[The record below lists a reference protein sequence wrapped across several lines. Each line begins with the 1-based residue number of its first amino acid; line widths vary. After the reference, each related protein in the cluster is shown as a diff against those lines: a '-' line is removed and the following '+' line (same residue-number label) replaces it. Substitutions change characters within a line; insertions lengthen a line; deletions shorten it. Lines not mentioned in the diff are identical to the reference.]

1 PSLAEHLRYG
11 PEYKT
16 WEPVTLL
23 DFSKQGGFAASV
35 EMCNGVGVCRK
46 TMEGAMCPSYMA
58 TKDEEHS
65 TRGRANALRAVL
77 SGRVPASDFTSRR
90 LYEVMDLCLECKAC
104 KAECPANVDMAKL
117 KYEFLHHYYQTNG
130 LPLRNRIF
138 GRIADLSK
146 IGSRLA
152 PISNLIASSR
162 TGRWFMDRFLG
173 IDSRRPFPAFA
184 SETLTDWFKARQR
197 SGNGRRGLV
206 VLFNDTFVTYNTP
219 EIGRAAVE
227 LLEAAGYRVV
237 LVNKKCCGRPLI
249 SKGMLAEAQEHAA
262 WNVAALTPWIERGA
276 AIVGLEPSC
285 LLTLRDESV
294 ELLRS
299 DDARKVAQSSF
310 LLEEFLLK
318 ERARGLTLPFQ
329 EGARRALL
337 HGHCHQKAMVGT
349 APTVAVLQWAN
360 FEVIEVDSGCC
371 GMAGSF
377 GFEKEHYDIS
387 VSLGKRRLAPAVM
400 TQPSSTE
407 IVAPGISC
415 RQQIEHLTGRRAKHP
430 AEVLREALL

>member
-1 PSLAEHLRYG
+1 
-11 PEYKT
+11 
-16 WEPVTLL
+16 
-23 DFSKQGGFAASV
+23 
-35 EMCNGVGVCRK
+35 
-46 TMEGAMCPSYMA
+46 MCPSYMA

-77 SGRVPASDFTSRR
+77 SGRVPASDFSSRR

-117 KYEFLHHYYQTNG
+117 KYEFLHHYYQANG
-130 LPLRNRIF
+130 LPLRNRFF

-146 IGSRLA
+146 IGSRFA
-152 PISNLIASSR
+152 PVSNWIASSR
-162 TGRWFMDRFLG
+162 LNRWLMDRYFG
-173 IDSRRPFPAFA
+173 IDRRRPLPAFA
-184 SETLTDWFKARQR
+184 GETFTDWFGARKR
-197 SGNGRRGLV
+197 AVEAPRGPV

-227 LLEAAGYRVV
+227 LLEAAGYRVE

-249 SKGMLAEAQEHAA
+249 SKGMLAEAKEHAA
-262 WNVAALTPWIERGA
+262 WNVAQLTPWVERGA
-276 AIVGLEPSC
+276 SIVGLEPSC

-299 DDARKVAQSSF
+299 DDARRVAQSSS
-310 LLEEFLLK
+310 LLEEFLVK
-318 ERARGLTLPFQ
+318 ERANGLSLNFQ
-329 EGARRALL
+329 EGQRRALL

-349 APTVAVLQWAN
+349 GPTVAALQWAN

-387 VSLGKRRLAPAVM
+387 VTLGKRRLAPAVAA
-400 TQPSSTE
+400 QDSSTE
-407 IVAPGISC
+407 IVAAGASC